1 MAFDTPATIAVLGAG
16 PIGLEAALYARFLG
30 YQVRIFEQG
39 EVAGHVRRW
48 GHVRMFT
55 PFSMNCST
63 LGRAALAA
71 QDEDYRAPDDDAYL
85 TGSEWVDRYLL
96 PLSETDL
103 LSDELSRQT
112 TVLSVT
118 RWGAAKSDW
127 VGDEQREETPF
138 RILVR
143 TADGNEREET
153 ADIVI
158 DTTGVYGT
166 PNWLGP
172 GGAPALGEMGLRPMI
187 STHLP
192 DVLGEDRDRFA
203 GRRTLL
209 VGSGYSAAT
218 AVQAWRDLAAQ
229 FPETRLVW
237 LTQATS
243 NSPSG
248 PVIRHAEDSLPL
260 RDQLAREV
268 NQLVSEGA
276 DWLCHQPAA
285 QVRAIR
291 RTESGW
297 EVQLSGPP
305 DDQGGDGKGIRVEP
319 FDELLGLVGYRGDW
333 SLVSELQ
340 VHLCYATEGPMKL
353 ASRLL
358 SQPTADCLS
367 LGGQGP
373 EALMTPEPHF
383 YVLGAKSYGRNS
395 QFLYAEGLRQIRDL
409 FSVIG
414 ERADLDLYAGAR
426 SLPR

>member
-1 MAFDTPATIAVLGAG
+1 MAFDTPATIVVLGAG
-16 PIGLEAALYARFLG
+16 PLGLEAALYARFLG

-39 EVAGHVRRW
+39 EVAHQVRRW

-63 LGRAALAA
+63 LGRAALVA
-71 QDEDYRAPDDDAYL
+71 QDEDYQSPEDDAAL
-85 TGSEWVDRYLL
+85 TGQEWVDRYLV
-96 PLSETDL
+96 PLARTDL
-103 LSDELSRQT
+103 LSDELSLQT
-112 TVLSVT
+112 TVLSVS
-118 RWGAAKSDW
+118 RWGAAKREW
-127 VGDEQREETPF
+127 IGAEEREETPF

-143 TADGNEREET
+143 TAEGEEREET

-172 GGAPALGEMGLRPMI
+172 GGAPAIGELGLRREIPA
-187 STHLP
+187 HLP
-192 DVLGEDRDRFA
+192 DVLGKERERYA

-218 AVQAWRDLAAQ
+218 AVRAWRELAAQ
-229 FPETRLVW
+229 VPETQLVW
-237 LTQATS
+237 LTHSPADS
-243 NSPSG
+243 NSG
-248 PVIRHAEDSLPL
+248 PVVRHAEDPLPL

-268 NQLVSEGA
+268 NQLVVEGA
-276 DWLCHQPAA
+276 SWLSHESEA
-285 QVRAIR
+285 QVRRIR
-291 RTESGW
+291 RTELGW
-297 EVQLSGPP
+297 EVQLSGLP
-305 DDQGGDGKGIRVEP
+305 DDQGGDGKRMREER
-319 FDELLGLVGYRGDW
+319 FDELLSLVGYRGDW

-340 VHLCYATEGPMKL
+340 VQLCYATEGPMKL

-358 SQPTADCLS
+358 GQPSADCLQQ
-367 LGGQGP
+367 GGHGP

-414 ERADLDLYAGAR
+414 DRADLDLYAGAR